1 MFDKFSLNVR
11 KIFKRCENEMLMLNH
26 PYVGTEHLML
36 ALLKE
41 KDIQELCQNYNLN
54 YHNFYQELVN
64 IMGND
69 RKNDDIILYTPLLKR
84 VINSAIEDSINNNE
98 EVNAKY
104 LLKAIIDEGEG
115 IAIRI
120 MFSLNVDIDE
130 LYNKLDNS
138 NNKGKKKL
146 EIYNIGK
153 RLKDNID
160 LDDLVIGRDKEI
172 ELILETLIRKNKNN
186 PLLIGEA
193 GVGKTAIVE
202 EIQRRIM
209 KKMVPDY
216 LKDKEIVL
224 LELGSLVAGTKYRG
238 EFEEKLTKIIKELES
253 NPNIIV
259 FIDEI
264 HAIVN
269 AGGAEGAINASDI
282 LKPYLARGKI
292 KLIGATTTKE
302 YNNTILKD
310 KALMRRFEIIKVL
323 EPDEK
328 ETLNILKKVKKN
340 YEKHYNLKIS
350 LDNLNDIVTLSNRY
364 ILDRQ
369 NPDKSLDILD
379 SVCAMVRVKQTS
391 FHTFYEVKEKI
402 AKLEQKK
409 KEFIKQ
415 NNYEEA
421 TKIYTE
427 INNYKQKE
435 NNIDKVI
442 KINHLDILE
451 LLSKKCNLPLLIDK
465 KKLLKNIEN
474 NLKLNI
480 LGQNQAI
487 KQIISNLENYYNL
500 NLEKPLCLLE
510 TGSTGVGKTECVK
523 IIAKSLNIPL
533 IRLDMSEYNLDI
545 SINKL
550 IGSSAGYIGYNDDAI
565 LNKVRMNPF
574 SIILVDELEKAHSSV
589 LNLFLQIM
597 DEGFVTNSQ
606 GEKLDFKNTLIFMTS
621 NVNGNKKIG
630 FLENNND
637 YSDYFSKEFLARFD
651 DIINFNDISY
661 EVAKEYLKR
670 NNIND
675 DSIINK
681 INYQKYGLREVK
693 RYLNRNHVYQKN

>member
-216 LKDKEIVL
+216 LKDKEIIL

-621 NVNGNKKIG
+621 NVKGNKKIG

>member
-216 LKDKEIVL
+216 LKNKEIVL

-621 NVNGNKKIG
+621 NVKGNKKIG